1 MNDGRF
7 DNAVSGDFVRDGGDE
22 TYEAEGLRVV
32 DDAVLGHRVIT
43 DRIIKTGEVVAIWRA
58 PTMPGTRARALS
70 PRERDYLLQIDD
82 DQFMYVGLGDLRTVD
97 YINHS
102 CDPNCGFTDA
112 VTLAA
117 MRTIDRGE
125 VVTFDY
131 AMSDSNSF
139 IAFECRCGVPNC
151 RGALSRNDWKLPDLQ
166 HRYAGWFA
174 PHIQRLIDSQ
184 NA

>member
-1 MNDGRF
+1 MNDSGLN
-7 DNAVSGDFVRDGGDE
+7 DAVSNDSVRNDGDS

-32 DDAVLGHRVIT
+32 DDAVLGRRVIT
-43 DRIIKTGEVVAIWRA
+43 DRIIEAGEVVAIWRGS
-58 PTMPGTRARALS
+58 TMSGAQARALS
-70 PRERDYLLQIDD
+70 PRERNYLLQIDD

-102 CDPNCGFTDA
+102 CDPNCGFADA
-112 VTLAA
+112 VTLVA

-139 IAFECRCGVPNC
+139 IAFECRCGAPNC

-166 HRYAGWFA
+166 RRYAGRFA

-184 NA
+184 HA